1 MKNDL
6 TAKRLQLALS
16 NTNMNQQELANKS
29 GVGKSSISQ
38 YMNGSHVPNRDNAE
52 KLASVLNV
60 EKLWLMGFDVE
71 MEITKHDN
79 SGEYTKAVDQIGK
92 NDRAAQKMIIE
103 FCKLSEDNKKRML
116 AYAEYLKNLNE
127 G

>member
-71 MEITKHDN
+71 MEIAKYD
-79 SGEYTKAVDQIGK
+79 SSDEYTKAVDQIGK

-116 AYAEYLKNLNE
+116 AYSEYLKNLNE

>member
-38 YMNGSHVPNRDNAE
+38 YKNGSHVPNRDNAE

-71 MEITKHDN
+71 MEIAKYD
-79 SGEYTKAVDQIGK
+79 SSDEYTKAVDQIGK

-116 AYAEYLKNLNE
+116 AYSEYLKNLNE

>member
-71 MEITKHDN
+71 MEIAKHDS

-116 AYAEYLKNLNE
+116 AYVEYLKNLNE